1 MKSNKE
7 IKENLSTEAE
17 LPKDSL
23 KTIKEKALEKL
34 APLIFRVEGHR
45 DGFIPLNEAIEDLKK
60 EGYDDAIDIAF
71 QLKDKEYSQKIKEYK
86 KDIKNILNEI
96 ETLAN
101 QDCWDDERGN
111 FRKEFLKKLKELR
124 RKYDN

>member
-1 MKSNKE
+1 MTLEKE
-7 IKENLSTEAE
+7 IKEIFEKFESEYI
-17 LPKDSL
+17 SL
-23 KTIKEKALEKL
+23 GYEKNRTSNDVFKMLDGIKSEIL
-34 APLIFRVEGHR
+34 
-45 DGFIPLNEAIEDLKK
+45 
-60 EGYDDAIDIAF
+60 
-71 QLKDKEYSQKIKEYK
+71 QKIKEYK